1 MGPAKLQNTPSF
13 RFESE
18 ISPSVTDEID
28 NSMNL
33 HEYQSKGLFADYG
46 IPVPR
51 GIPAECPSGAVSA
64 ANELGGDLWVVKA
77 QVHAGGR
84 GKAGGVKLA
93 RTPDE
98 VRKYADAMLG
108 STLVTHQTGPEG
120 LPVDTVYIEE
130 GSDIDRELYLS
141 MLVDREVSR
150 ISFIASAAG
159 GMDIEQVAE
168 ETPEQI
174 FSVSVAPDA
183 GLQDYQARQLAFGLG
198 LDKKQMRQFGQLIK
212 NLYRLYLETDA
223 SLIEINPLI
232 TTKAGDI
239 VALDG
244 KINIDGSAL
253 FRQPRIAE
261 LRDPSQEDEAER
273 EAAEHDL
280 NYVSL
285 DGNIACMVN
294 GAGLAMATM
303 DLIKLHGGDPANF
316 LDVGG
321 GATAERVAAAF
332 KLILSNESVEAI
344 LVNIFGGIVRCDLIA
359 EGIITAVKDVGVS
372 VPVVVRL
379 EGTNVDKGRELLAN
393 SGLDIIA
400 AEDLTDAAKKAVAA
414 AA

>member
-1 MGPAKLQNTPSF
+1 
-13 RFESE
+13 
-18 ISPSVTDEID
+18 
-28 NSMNL
+28 MNL
-33 HEYQSKGLFADYG
+33 HEYQSKRLFAKYG

-51 GIPAECPSGAVSA
+51 GIPAETADDAVA
-64 ANELGGDLWVVKA
+64 AAEELGGDLWVVKA

-84 GKAGGVKLA
+84 GKAGGVKLT
-93 RTPDE
+93 RSLDE
-98 VRKYADAMLG
+98 VREAAAGMLG
-108 STLVTHQTGPEG
+108 TQLVTHQSGPEG
-120 LPVDTVYIEE
+120 LPVNVVYVEE

-150 ISFIASAAG
+150 VSFIASAAG

-168 ETPEQI
+168 ETPEKI
-174 FSVSVAPDA
+174 FTVAIAPDA
-183 GLQDYQARQLAFGLG
+183 GLQDFQARQLAFGLG
-198 LDKKQMRQFGQLIK
+198 LDKQQMRQFGQLVK
-212 NLYRLYLETDA
+212 QLYTLYQECDA
-223 SLIEINPLI
+223 SLVEVNPLI
-232 TTKAGDI
+232 TTKAGDVI
-239 VALDG
+239 ALDA

-253 FRQPRIAE
+253 YRQAE
-261 LRDPSQEDEAER
+261 VAEMRDASQEDERER

-285 DGNIACMVN
+285 DGDIACMVN

-303 DLIKLHGGDPANF
+303 DLIKLHGGEPANF

-321 GATAERVAAAF
+321 GATSERVTEAF
-332 KLILSNESVEAI
+332 KLILSNDNVAAI

-359 EGIITAVKDVGVS
+359 EGIIAAVKDVGVN

-379 EGTNVDKGRELLAN
+379 EGTNVQKGRELLKD

-400 AEDLTDAAKKAVAA
+400 AKDLTDAAKKAVAA

>member
-1 MGPAKLQNTPSF
+1 
-13 RFESE
+13 
-18 ISPSVTDEID
+18 
-28 NSMNL
+28 MNL
-33 HEYQSKGLFADYG
+33 HEYQSKRLFADYG

-51 GIPAECPSGAVSA
+51 GIPADSADAAVRA
-64 ANELGGDLWVVKA
+64 ADELGGDLWVVKA

-93 RTPDE
+93 RSHDE
-98 VRKYADAMLG
+98 VREYADEMLG
-108 STLVTHQTGPEG
+108 STIVTHQTGPEG
-120 LPVDTVYIEE
+120 LPINTVYVEQ

-150 ISFIASAAG
+150 VSFIASAAG
-159 GMDIEQVAE
+159 GMDIEKVAA
-168 ETPEQI
+168 ETPDKI
-174 FSVSVAPDA
+174 FSVAIAPDA
-183 GLQDYQARQLAFGLG
+183 GLQDYQARILAFGLD
-198 LDKKQMRQFGQLIK
+198 LDKQQMRQFGDLIRK
-212 NLYRLYLETDA
+212 MYRLYLECDA
-223 SLIEINPLI
+223 SLIEVNPLI
-232 TTKAGDI
+232 TTRSGDV
-239 VALDG
+239 VALDA

-253 FRQPRIAE
+253 FRQPEIAK
-261 LRDPSQEDEAER
+261 LRDESQEDEAER
-273 EAAEHDL
+273 KAAEYDL

-303 DLIKLHGGDPANF
+303 DLIKLHGGEPANF

-332 KLILSNESVEAI
+332 KLILSNDSVEAI

-359 EGIITAVKDVGVS
+359 EGIVTAVKEVGVS

-379 EGTNVDKGRELLAN
+379 EGTNVDKGREILAG

-400 AEDLTDAAKKAVAA
+400 AEDLTDAATKAVAA
-414 AA
+414 AG

>member
-1 MGPAKLQNTPSF
+1 
-13 RFESE
+13 
-18 ISPSVTDEID
+18 
-28 NSMNL
+28 MNL
-33 HEYQSKGLFADYG
+33 HEYQSKRLFAEYG

-51 GIPAECPSGAVSA
+51 GIPAESPNAAVKA
-64 ANELGGDLWVVKA
+64 AQELGGDLWVVKA

-93 RTPDE
+93 RTLDE
-98 VRKYADAMLG
+98 VREYTDTMLG
-108 STLVTHQTGPEG
+108 SILVTHQTGPEG
-120 LPVDTVYIEE
+120 LPVNTVYIEQ

-150 ISFIASAAG
+150 VSFIASAAG
-159 GMDIEQVAE
+159 GMDIEKVAA
-168 ETPEQI
+168 ETPEKI
-174 FSVSVAPDA
+174 FSVAIAPDA
-183 GLQDYQARQLAFGLG
+183 GLQDYQARQLAFGLE
-198 LDKKQMRQFGQLIK
+198 LDKQQMRQFGDLIK
-212 NLYRLYLETDA
+212 KMYRLYLESDA
-223 SLIEINPLI
+223 SLIEVNPLI

-261 LRDPSQEDEAER
+261 LRDKSQEDEAER
-273 EAAEHDL
+273 KAAEHDL

-303 DLIKLHGGDPANF
+303 DLIKLHGGEPANF

-332 KLILSNESVEAI
+332 KLILTNDSVEAI

-359 EGIITAVKDVGVS
+359 EGIISAVKEVGVK

-379 EGTNVDKGRELLAN
+379 EGTNVETGRELLAN

-400 AEDLTDAAKKAVAA
+400 AEDLTDAAKKVVAA